1 MQGMNLMNKRDYYE
15 VLGVER
21 RASGEEI
28 KKTYRKLA
36 LKYHP
41 DRNPGDQEAEEKF
54 KEAAEAYEVLRDAE
68 KRNIYDQ
75 FGHEGLQGTGFTG
88 FGGFEDIFSAFGD
101 IFEDFF
107 GFGNRRRGQRTTAR
121 PGADLLYDMRIDFA
135 EAIFG
140 TEKEIEIPTSEAC
153 EPCGATGREPGTE
166 EQVCPLCQGQGQ
178 ILQSQGFFRISTTC
192 HRCGG
197 QGRILTNPCPS
208 CNGSGQQKVTTKVLV
223 KVPAGVDTGTRLRIP
238 DRGESGYRGGP
249 PGDLYVR
256 LHVEPHEFFE
266 RDGNVLYCQ
275 IPVSMVQAAIGD
287 TIEIQTLDGSR
298 SVKIH
303 PGTQSGEIIRLKGD
317 GVPNLRGYGRGDL
330 LIDIQ
335 VKTPVKLNKRQEE
348 LLREFAEIENGK
360 KSSQKPFKFWSWG
373 DKGKRSKSKH
383 KHK

>member
-1 MQGMNLMNKRDYYE
+1 MNLMNKRDYYE
-15 VLGVER
+15 VLGVDR

-88 FGGFEDIFSAFGD
+88 FGGFDDIFSAFGD

-208 CNGSGQQKVTTKVLV
+208 CNGSGQQKVTEKVLV